1 MKYQRF
7 ILSFCNVIRI
17 RKFEFVAKT
26 QFLYREKL
34 IRHKLRREK
43 LEKGQTFYKGDN
55 PPQCLGS
62 ILFWCKSGSWIRP
75 EKIGT
80 DYGSIIFFSAVWIW
94 FWEQN
99 VVLLVFLRP
108 FYTLG
113 SGSGN
118 PTIYGLTNSY
128 RHISEWQT
136 ATGQFPEKRIPEIRT
151 RKIKFRSENFRVQ
164 WKIFGK

>member
-1 MKYQRF
+1 MSLWQKLNFFTERNSYDT
-7 ILSFCNVIRI
+7 N
-17 RKFEFVAKT
+17 
-26 QFLYREKL
+26 YGEKNFKKDK
-34 IRHKLRREK
+34 HSTKDNK
-43 LEKGQTFYKGDN
+43 YKGDN

-75 EKIGT
+75 EKMGT

-136 ATGQFPEKRIPEIRT
+136 ATGQFPERRIPEIRT

-164 WKIFGK
+164 WKIKHSANYFQCILLM